1 VTGLVRRLGRLDAL
15 AIALGSVIGVGVFR
29 ATGVV
34 LRGSDDSAQATAIWI
49 IVGVVCMAGAI
60 LYADMSARVPEAG
73 GPYAYVR
80 VAFGRPAAF
89 VYGWMNG
96 GISMPARQASVML
109 VIGEVLASWLPGQ
122 ARVWSASMLVALVAI
137 NLLGVR
143 AGALVQR
150 LLTTGK
156 IATILFVIG
165 LAIAASAS
173 ASGAVPASAVPAS
186 AAAAAAAPALS
197 LAAAVS
203 ACWYSYIG
211 WQDTTLLAEELR
223 DPRRDLPVVLVGS
236 VAAVLVLYT
245 SIHAAVYVGLDG
257 AARSD
262 LPARD
267 LAVLVLGG
275 AGFSLLSG
283 LMLSSMIGGAAE
295 AIMVRP
301 RIAMA
306 LARDGLAPAPIAAL
320 DRRGTP
326 YGAILFHSSIAMFI
340 VATGSFTEQLK
351 LLGFAQGFLGLFE
364 TASFFVVRRRCP
376 EVPSRWYQV
385 PAALVF
391 VLANAGLCVLTARDD
406 PGRISVALA
415 LIGGISIAYV
425 ATAALR
431 KRFA

>member
-1 VTGLVRRLGRLDAL
+1 VAGLKRRLGRIDAL
-15 AIALGSVIGVGVFR
+15 AIALGGVIGVGVFR

-34 LRGSDDSAQATAIWI
+34 LRGSGGFAEATAMWI
-49 IVGVVCMAGAI
+49 VVGVVCMAGAV
-60 LYADMSARVPEAG
+60 LYADLSARVPEAG

-96 GISMPARQASVML
+96 GISMPARQASVQL
-109 VIGEVLASWLPGQ
+109 VIGEVIASSLPGE
-122 ARVWSASMLVALVAI
+122 ARLWAAATLLALLAI

-150 LLTTGK
+150 VLTAGK
-156 IATILFVIG
+156 IATILLVIG
-165 LAIAASAS
+165 LAAVAAMDAP
-173 ASGAVPASAVPAS
+173 AAGAG
-186 AAAAAAAPALS
+186 AAAAPAALS

-223 DPRRDLPVVLVGS
+223 EPERDLPPVLVGS
-236 VAAVLVLYT
+236 VAAVIVLYT
-245 SIHAAVYVGLDG
+245 GIHVAVYLGLGG
-257 AARSD
+257 AAAGE

-267 LAVLVLGG
+267 IAVLVLGG
-275 AGFSLLSG
+275 AGFGVLSG
-283 LMLSSMIGGAAE
+283 LMLSSMVGGAAE

-306 LARDGLAPAPIAAL
+306 LARDGLAPAPIAAI

-326 YGAILFHSSIAMFI
+326 YGAILFHSAIAMAL
-340 VATGSFTEQLK
+340 VTTGSFTEGLK

-364 TASFFVVRRRCP
+364 TASYFVVRRRRP
-376 EVPSRWYQV
+376 EVPTRWYQ
-385 PAALVF
+385 PWAALVF
-391 VLANAGLCVLTARDD
+391 VLANAALCTLTALDD
-406 PGRISVALA
+406 PERIGVALL
-415 LIGGISIAYV
+415 LIGGIAAVY
-425 ATAALR
+425 ALR
-431 KRFA
+431 AAARGRTA

>member
-1 VTGLVRRLGRLDAL
+1 VTGLKRSLGRIDAL

-34 LRGSDDSAQATAIWI
+34 VRGTGGFAEATAIWV

-60 LYADMSARVPEAG
+60 LYADLSARVPEAG

-109 VIGEVLASWLPGQ
+109 VIGEVLASSLPGA
-122 ARVWSASMLVALVAI
+122 ARLWSAALLVALVAI

-143 AGALVQR
+143 VGALVQR
-150 LLTTGK
+150 VLTAGK
-156 IATILFVIG
+156 IGTILLVIA
-165 LAIAASAS
+165 LAALAAP
-173 ASGAVPASAVPAS
+173 GAPG
-186 AAAAAAAPALS
+186 AAAAGPAPAALS

-211 WQDTTLLAEELR
+211 WQDTALLAEELR
-223 DPRRDLPVVLVGS
+223 DPDRDLPAVLVGS

-245 SIHAAVYVGLDG
+245 SIHVAVYLGLGG
-257 AARSD
+257 AAHGE

-267 LAVLVLGG
+267 IAVLVLGS
-275 AGFSLLSG
+275 AGFALLSG

-306 LARDGLAPAPIAAL
+306 LARDGLAPAPIAAI

-326 YGAILFHSSIAMFI
+326 HGAILFHSAIAMAI

-364 TASFFVVRRRCP
+364 TASYFAVRRQRP
-376 EVPSRWYQV
+376 GRPARWYQ
-385 PAALVF
+385 PAAALVF
-391 VLANAGLCVLTARDD
+391 IVANAALCVLTARDD
-406 PGRISVALA
+406 PKRIGVALA
-415 LIGGISIAYV
+415 LIGGIAAIYAV
-425 ATAALR
+425 RAALR
-431 KRFA
+431 RRSS

>member
-1 VTGLVRRLGRLDAL
+1 
-15 AIALGSVIGVGVFR
+15 
-29 ATGVV
+29 
-34 LRGSDDSAQATAIWI
+34 
-49 IVGVVCMAGAI
+49 
-60 LYADMSARVPEAG
+60 
-73 GPYAYVR
+73 VR

-109 VIGEVLASWLPGQ
+109 VIGEVLASSLPGA
-122 ARVWSASMLVALVAI
+122 ARLWSAAMLVALVAI

-143 AGALVQR
+143 VGALVQR
-150 LLTTGK
+150 VLTAGK
-156 IATILFVIG
+156 IGTILLVIA
-165 LAIAASAS
+165 LAAVAAP
-173 ASGAVPASAVPAS
+173 G
-186 AAAAAAAPALS
+186 AAAAGPAPAALS

-211 WQDTTLLAEELR
+211 WQDTALLAEELR
-223 DPRRDLPVVLVGS
+223 EPERDLPVVLVGS

-245 SIHAAVYVGLDG
+245 SIHVAVYLGLGG
-257 AARSD
+257 AAHGE

-267 LAVLVLGG
+267 VAVLVLGG
-275 AGFSLLSG
+275 AGFALLSG

-306 LARDGLAPAPIAAL
+306 LARDGLAPAPIAAI

-326 YGAILFHSSIAMFI
+326 YGSILFHSAIAMAI

-364 TASFFVVRRRCP
+364 TASYFAVRRQRP
-376 EVPSRWYQV
+376 ERPARWYQ
-385 PAALVF
+385 PAAALVF
-391 VLANAGLCVLTARDD
+391 ILANAALCVLTARDD
-406 PGRISVALA
+406 PKRIAVALA
-415 LIGGISIAYV
+415 LIGGIAAVYGV
-425 ATAALR
+425 RAALR
-431 KRFA
+431 RSP

>member
-1 VTGLVRRLGRLDAL
+1 MTGLKRRLGRIDAL

-34 LRGSDDSAQATAIWI
+34 LRGSGGFAEATAIWV
-49 IVGVVCMAGAI
+49 IVGVVCMAGAVI
-60 LYADMSARVPEAG
+60 YADLSARVPEAG

-109 VIGEVLASWLPGQ
+109 VIGEVLASSLPGE
-122 ARVWSASMLVALVAI
+122 ARLWAAAMLLALVAV

-150 LLTTGK
+150 VLTAGK
-156 IATILFVIG
+156 VATILLVIG
-165 LAIAASAS
+165 LAAVAAT
-173 ASGAVPASAVPAS
+173 GAPAVAGPAL
-186 AAAAAAAPALS
+186 PALS

-223 DPRRDLPVVLVGS
+223 EPERDLPPVLIGS
-236 VAAVLVLYT
+236 VAVVIALYT
-245 SIHAAVYVGLDG
+245 AIHVAVYLALGG
-257 AARSD
+257 AASGE
-262 LPARD
+262 LPAREV
-267 LAVLVLGG
+267 AVLVLGG
-275 AGFSLLSG
+275 AGFGVLSG

-306 LARDGLAPAPIAAL
+306 LARDGLAPAPIAAI

-326 YGAILFHSSIAMFI
+326 YGAILFHSAIAMVI

-364 TASFFVVRRRCP
+364 TASYFVVRRRRP
-376 EVPSRWYQV
+376 EVPGRWYQ
-385 PAALVF
+385 PWAALVF
-391 VLANAGLCVLTARDD
+391 VLANAALCALTALDD
-406 PGRISVALA
+406 PERIGVALL
-415 LIGGISIAYV
+415 LIGGIAAVYAIR
-425 ATAALR
+425 TAVRGRTA
-431 KRFA
+431 

>member
-1 VTGLVRRLGRLDAL
+1 VTGLQRRLGRIDAL

-34 LRGSDDSAQATAIWI
+34 VRGSGGFAEATAIWV
-49 IVGVVCMAGAI
+49 IVGVVCMAGAV
-60 LYADMSARVPEAG
+60 LYADLSARVPEAG

-109 VIGEVLASWLPGQ
+109 VIGEVLAGSLPG
-122 ARVWSASMLVALVAI
+122 APRLWSAAMLVALVAI

-143 AGALVQR
+143 VGALVQR
-150 LLTTGK
+150 VLTAGK
-156 IATILFVIG
+156 IGTILLVIA
-165 LAIAASAS
+165 LAIVAAP
-173 ASGAVPASAVPAS
+173 G
-186 AAAAAAAPALS
+186 AAAAAAAPAAMS

-211 WQDTTLLAEELR
+211 WQDTALLAEELR
-223 DPRRDLPVVLVGS
+223 EPGRDLPVVLVGS

-245 SIHAAVYVGLDG
+245 SIHVAVYLGLGG
-257 AARSD
+257 AAHGE

-267 LAVLVLGG
+267 VAVLVLGG
-275 AGFSLLSG
+275 AGFALLSG

-306 LARDGLAPAPIAAL
+306 LARDGLAPAPIAAI

-326 YGAILFHSSIAMFI
+326 HGAILFHSAIAMAI

-364 TASFFVVRRRCP
+364 TASYFAVRRQRP
-376 EVPSRWYQV
+376 ERPARWYQ
-385 PAALVF
+385 PAAALLF
-391 VLANAGLCVLTARDD
+391 ILANAALCVLTARDD
-406 PGRISVALA
+406 PKRIGIALA
-415 LIGGISIAYV
+415 LIGGIAAVYAV
-425 ATAALR
+425 RAATR
-431 KRFA
+431 RSP

>member
-1 VTGLVRRLGRLDAL
+1 MTGLLRRLGRIDAL

-34 LRGSDDSAQATAIWI
+34 VRGSDSFGQATAIWL

-109 VIGEVLASWLPGQ
+109 VIGEVLASSLPG
-122 ARVWSASMLVALVAI
+122 APRLWSAGMLLGLVAI

-150 LLTTGK
+150 VLTTGK
-156 IATILFVIG
+156 IATLLLVIG
-165 LAIAASAS
+165 LAIAAVPGTAP
-173 ASGAVPASAVPAS
+173 AAV
-186 AAAAAAAPALS
+186 AAPLPALS

-223 DPRRDLPVVLVGS
+223 HPHRDLPFVLVGS
-236 VAAVLVLYT
+236 VAVVVVLYT
-245 SIHAAVYVGLDG
+245 SIHVAVYLGLDG
-257 AARSD
+257 AAGSD

-267 LAVLVLGG
+267 LAVLVLGT
-275 AGFSLLSG
+275 AGFGLLSG

-301 RIAMA
+301 RIIMA
-306 LARDGLAPAPIAAL
+306 AARDGLAPAPIAAI

-364 TASFFVVRRRCP
+364 TASFFVVRRRRP
-376 EVPSRWYQV
+376 EVPARWFQI

-391 VLANAGLCVLTARDD
+391 VLANAGLCVLTAHDD
-406 PGRISVALA
+406 PERIGVALG
-415 LIGGISIAYV
+415 LIGGISVAY
-425 ATAALR
+425 AAYAALR
-431 KRFA
+431 GRRA